1 MNISYNWL
9 KQYVNINL
17 PAEKVSQLLTSLG
30 LEVGSV
36 EEVETIKG
44 SLKGLVVGEVLEC
57 AKHPDADRLQV
68 TKVRIDPATE
78 PIQIVCG
85 APNCRTGIKVVVA
98 TVGTTLYS
106 GDDSFAI
113 KRSKIRGVESNGML
127 CGEDEIG
134 VGTSHDGIIEINQ
147 GVEVGTLVKD
157 LYSIENDTVLEVDIT
172 PNRVDATSHIGVA
185 RDLVA
190 ALRLKDKTIF
200 LTKPSVEAF
209 AVDNTNYTVKVDVP
223 DSTLCPRYCG
233 VTISNIKV
241 SESPDWLKNRLIMIG
256 MRPINNVVD
265 ITNFVLHET
274 GQPLHAFDGD
284 RITGNKIRVTTLDK
298 NTPFVT
304 LDEVERKL
312 SSEDLMICNANE
324 GMCIAGIFGGL
335 HSGVTETTTKLFLE
349 SAYFNPINIRKTARF
364 HGLNTDSSFR
374 FERGVDPNNI
384 VYALKRAALLI
395 KEIAGGEISSEIVDI
410 YPTPIANFDVT
421 VTYTKINA
429 LIGKIIEKET
439 IKTILTGLEIDI
451 INEDNDT
458 LQLSVPA
465 YRVDVQRDVDVIEE
479 ILRVYGYNN
488 ILPTDELKSS
498 ITYAVKPDTHKL
510 QNTIAEQLTG
520 AGFNE
525 ILNNS
530 LTKIAYY
537 KDLQSYPESE
547 AVKMLNPLSADL
559 SVMRQTLLFG
569 GLESTSYNR
578 NRKNSNLKLYEFG
591 NCYHYHA
598 EKKNTE
604 NPLKAYSEEL
614 HLSLWISG
622 NKAKQSW
629 NDSERKVNFY
639 DLKGYAETI
648 LIRLGL
654 KNSAITTSDYSSDI
668 LSNGLMLTSKTN
680 LPIATLGIVSSK
692 VLKQFDI
699 DTEVFF
705 ADFYWENLLKI
716 VGNQTVRYHEI
727 PKFQAVKRD
736 LALVLDKDIRFQD
749 IEELALATEKNLLK
763 KVQLFDVYEGKN
775 IDQDKKSYAVSFI
788 LQHEQKTLE
797 DKQIDGIM
805 QKLLAAFETQL
816 GAKLRQ

>member
-629 NDSERKVNFY
+629 TDSERKVNFY

>member
-349 SAYFNPINIRKTARF
+349 SAYFNPINTRKTARF

-629 NDSERKVNFY
+629 TDSERKVNFY

-763 KVQLFDVYEGKN
+763 KRF
-775 IDQDKKSYAVSFI
+775 
-788 LQHEQKTLE
+788 H
-797 DKQIDGIM
+797 
-805 QKLLAAFETQL
+805 
-816 GAKLRQ
+816 

>member
-349 SAYFNPINIRKTARF
+349 SAYFNPINTRKTARF

-578 NRKNSNLKLYEFG
+578 NRKNSNLKVYEFG

-629 NDSERKVNFY
+629 TDSERKVNFY